1 MSGEAITR
9 PEVCAVACAELFRDA
24 GEIMVSPMTN
34 MASVGARLAR
44 LTFSPDILLTDGEA
58 QLLAETPALGASAP
72 VEGWMPF
79 GRVFETLAWGR
90 RHVVMGANQVDR
102 FGNQNISAF
111 GPLQQPKRQMFGVR
125 GAPGNAINHATSYW
139 VGNHSKRVFCEKVDI
154 VCGIGW
160 DNVDADNP
168 AFRFANT
175 YRVVS
180 NLGVFDFGGPE
191 RSMRAVSLHP
201 GVSADEVAENTSFE
215 IDGLDGAAE
224 TRLPT
229 EEELRLIREV
239 IDPKALRDREIRS

>member
-1 MSGEAITR
+1 
-9 PEVCAVACAELFRDA
+9 
-24 GEIMVSPMTN
+24 
-34 MASVGARLAR
+34 
-44 LTFSPDILLTDGEA
+44 
-58 QLLAETPALGASAP
+58 
-72 VEGWMPF
+72 
-79 GRVFETLAWGR
+79 
-90 RHVVMGANQVDR
+90 
-102 FGNQNISAF
+102 
-111 GPLQQPKRQMFGVR
+111 MFGVR

-154 VCGIGW
+154 VCGVGW

-239 IDPKALRDREIRS
+239 IDPKSLRDREIRS

>member
-1 MSGEAITR
+1 MSPARAEI
-9 PEVCAVACAELFRDA
+9 CAVACAELFRDA
-24 GEIMVSPMTN
+24 GEIMVSPMTT

-58 QLLAETPALGASAP
+58 QLLADTPPLGKTGP

-102 FGNQNISAF
+102 FGNQNLSAF
-111 GPLQQPKRQMFGVR
+111 GPLQHPTRQMFGVR
-125 GAPGNAINHATSYW
+125 GAPGNAVNHATSYW
-139 VGNHSKRVFCEKVDI
+139 VGNHSKRVFCDAVDI

-160 DNVDADNP
+160 DKVDPANP

-180 NLGVFDFGGPE
+180 NLGVFDFGGPDHT
-191 RSMRAVSLHP
+191 MRAVSLHP
-201 GVSADEVAENTSFE
+201 GVTPGDVREATSFE
-215 IDGLDGAAE
+215 VHDLDGAGE
-224 TRLPT
+224 SRLPT
-229 EEELRLIREV
+229 DDELRLIHEV
-239 IDPKALRDREIRS
+239 IDPQSLRDKEIRS